1 MPGTD
6 YMSAVWIARVFP
18 ELFYVFV
25 RSAVSSPR
33 TCLVGARRISQ
44 SDRQYTLTESEAIA
58 DAHVVCLDETRSK
71 FDCRKGPKRCGH
83 APRSQPLDDFGD
95 DAITRDEE
103 HIDRELH
110 PDGVN
115 RVAWRYYQRVPL
127 FETVTPE
134 KPATARR

>member
-6 YMSAVWIARVFP
+6 YMSAVGIARVSP

-44 SDRQYTLTESEAIA
+44 SGRQYTLTESESIA

-71 FDCRKGPKRCGH
+71 FDRREGPKRCRH
-83 APRSQPLDDFGD
+83 APRAQPLDDFGD

-103 HIDRELH
+103 HIDRKSH

-115 RVAWRYYQRVPL
+115 RVTRRYY
-127 FETVTPE
+127 
-134 KPATARR
+134 

>member
-1 MPGTD
+1 
-6 YMSAVWIARVFP
+6 MSAVRIARVFR

-25 RSAVSSPR
+25 RSAVSSLR
-33 TCLVGARRISQ
+33 TRLVGTRRISR
-44 SDRQYTLTESEAIA
+44 SDRQNALTESETIA
-58 DAHVVCLDETRSK
+58 DAHIVCLDETRSK

-83 APRSQPLDDFGD
+83 APRPQPLDDFGD

-115 RVAWRYYQRVPL
+115 RVTRRQHQRVPL
-127 FETVTPE
+127 RETVTPE
-134 KPATARR
+134 KPAAAGR